1 MSVVHAGMVR
11 RWLSACAM
19 SLCLALP
26 ASSSIAADTQAF
38 KELLEMSQKEKKGL
52 TFYVNGQVIAGGVVR
67 INEDTVEIKNR
78 ELGRIIIRLD
88 RIDAVAAN

>member
-11 RWLSACAM
+11 RWLCACAM

-26 ASSSIAADTQAF
+26 ASSSIAADTQVF

-78 ELGRIIIRLD
+78 EFGRIIIRLD

>member
-1 MSVVHAGMVR
+1 
-11 RWLSACAM
+11 M

-26 ASSSIAADTQAF
+26 ASFSMAADTQAF

-52 TFYVNGQVIAGGVVR
+52 TFYVNGQVIAGGVIR
-67 INEDTVEIKNR
+67 ISEDTVEIKNR
-78 ELGRIIIRLD
+78 EFGRIIIRLD